1 MKTVFRI
8 AFAILAAAVALGGL
22 SACSA
27 MTVRSGHDPT
37 FDFARLKTWG
47 WAPRNGLLKTD
58 AAAMTSERIRLDSL
72 VREHVR
78 NGLNRKGYLQQIG
91 SEDFLVDWS
100 FGEWRLDR
108 RSRPGGGYGAVG
120 LMYPGAHAAA
130 IPQTKDGRAL
140 PPGLD
145 PYSSSYEEAKLEL
158 LIIDPK
164 TRRIVWN
171 ASVTD
176 DSDFGYF
183 TSAQRGRI
191 GDAVDALLEKFPP
204 AR

>member
-1 MKTVFRI
+1 MRTGMR
-8 AFAILAAAVALGGL
+8 LTSTLLTAVIALGGL
-22 SACSA
+22 SACST
-27 MTVRSGHDPT
+27 MKVQSGHDLSY
-37 FDFARLKTWG
+37 DFTRLKTWA
-47 WAPRNGLLKTD
+47 WAPQSGAVQTD

-78 NGLNRKGYLQQIG
+78 DVLGRKGYAQQIG
-91 SEDFLVDWS
+91 DADFLVDWS
-100 FGEWRLDR
+100 FGEWQLER

-120 LMYPGAHAAA
+120 LTHPGAHGAAVR
-130 IPQTKDGRAL
+130 QSKDGRAL
-140 PPGLD
+140 PPTLD
-145 PYSSSYEEAKLEL
+145 PYSSSYEQAKLEL
-158 LIIDPK
+158 LVVDPK
-164 TRRIVWN
+164 TRRVIWN

-191 GDAVDALLEKFPP
+191 GDAVEALLEGFPP